1 MATELGQAYIQLMPS
16 AKGIGK
22 NIEKELNNETGGA
35 GTKAGKSL
43 GGSLVASLG
52 KVVAVAGIGKM
63 ITSALNAGG
72 ELSRG

>member
-35 GTKAGKSL
+35 GTKL
-43 GGSLVASLG
+43 ERV
-52 KVVAVAGIGKM
+52 
-63 ITSALNAGG
+63 
-72 ELSRG
+72 